1 MEGSWREGEK
11 TKRRRGEKNEALKET
26 GGLATGTHDNH
37 MLGDLR
43 DMTAQEEKTYL
54 ASAKK
59 TQ

>member
-1 MEGSWREGEK
+1 MRGREDEEEK
-11 TKRRRGEKNEALKET
+11 GEKNEALNET